1 MKPNVLS
8 EGPFV
13 REKGLRQR
21 EGPTSER
28 RAYVREKGLRQREGP
43 TSKRTAYI
51 REKDLRQGEGP
62 KLKTLDFALYI
73 GSTSTFCIS
82 TLPTQ
87 HTKFNNIINALC
99 CTSTE
104 NVNHESWDGQ
114 SKSSN
119 IQEKPRSNHC
129 QCAIQFITA
138 LYPWLLNMS
147 KILENNE
154 GEQKMCYHWASQN
167 DKKSHLKLIGWAPLI
182 ISFDLQRVRQCNHWA
197 ARTQMAERSHSDSSS

>member
-87 HTKFNNIINALC
+87 HTKFNNIINAVPLLRM
-99 CTSTE
+99 STMRA
-104 NVNHESWDGQ
+104 G
-114 SKSSN
+114 
-119 IQEKPRSNHC
+119 
-129 QCAIQFITA
+129 
-138 LYPWLLNMS
+138 M
-147 KILENNE
+147 
-154 GEQKMCYHWASQN
+154 
-167 DKKSHLKLIGWAPLI
+167 DK
-182 ISFDLQRVRQCNHWA
+182 VR
-197 ARTQMAERSHSDSSS
+197 ARTYKRNLEAITVNVLSSSSLPSTLDSSI